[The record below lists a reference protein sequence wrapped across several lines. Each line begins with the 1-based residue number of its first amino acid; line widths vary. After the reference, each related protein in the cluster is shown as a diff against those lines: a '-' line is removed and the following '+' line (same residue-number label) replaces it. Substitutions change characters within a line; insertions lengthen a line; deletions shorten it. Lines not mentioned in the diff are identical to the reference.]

1 MFVIEDTNCL
11 ICASTSICFS
21 AMKEQIDIHGK
32 GQTKEGCLKP
42 CSIAALKS
50 LSLTIS
56 YENQHKD
63 KGDRI

>member
-1 MFVIEDTNCL
+1 MFVIEDINCL

-21 AMKEQIDIHGK
+21 AMKEQIDIHGN
-32 GQTKEGCLKP
+32 GQTKEGCLKT
-42 CSIAALKS
+42 CSVAALKS

-56 YENQHKD
+56 HEKQCKE